1 MPVPSPRNPIRP
13 ARGLK
18 ADLVTNIANLYEGE
32 IVFATDED
40 LLYVRE
46 NGQLIAL
53 SAGIMAGDPLDTNI
67 QSAQNG
73 EALIYNAGE
82 WSNGGQVDGGNF

>member
-32 IVFATDED
+32 IVFATDEN

-46 NGQLIAL
+46 NGQLVAL
-53 SAGIMAGDPLDTNI
+53 TAGIMAGDSLNTNI

-82 WSNGGQVDGGNF
+82 WRNGGPLDGGNF